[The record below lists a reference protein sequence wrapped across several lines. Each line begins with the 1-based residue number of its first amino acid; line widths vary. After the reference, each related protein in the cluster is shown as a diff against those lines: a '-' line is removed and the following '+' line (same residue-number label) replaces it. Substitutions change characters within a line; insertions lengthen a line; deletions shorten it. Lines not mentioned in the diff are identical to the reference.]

1 MQATVRS
8 EHSSDQM
15 VAQQLLR
22 VHRAAKILDVS
33 ISQVYNL
40 INRGDLQAIR
50 VGRSIRVPM
59 RLLEAYIAQQ
69 TKEGLN

>member
-1 MQATVRS
+1 
-8 EHSSDQM
+8 M